1 MRRRSVRVSGF
12 RGSGR
17 TSWPVR
23 TKLHLKEYLQRHLIY
38 SGCCGMRFTI
48 EAHRERPGL
57 ENEGTVT
64 ALAPPLDGWQGHEA
78 ARGEAGLEWKS
89 H

>member
-1 MRRRSVRVSGF
+1 
-12 RGSGR
+12 
-17 TSWPVR
+17 
-23 TKLHLKEYLQRHLIY
+23 
-38 SGCCGMRFTI
+38 MRFTI